1 MQFNE
6 GRGLCTPHFKLHF
19 PAVLSLRWVDSQAA
33 SRPFHSVSQLSFSV
47 TMMADQPTNRP
58 AKLCSGESL

>member
-6 GRGLCTPHFKLHF
+6 GRGLCTPHF
-19 PAVLSLRWVDSQAA
+19 PAVLSLSEKVVKQPV
-33 SRPFHSVSQLSFSV
+33 SRPTAVSQLSFSV

-58 AKLCSGESL
+58 AKLCSNC